1 MPSSLRLGDLLV
13 QARLIDKSQ
22 LEIALDERRRSG
34 TRLGVAL
41 VRLGFL
47 DETELVAVL
56 SAQLRLPV
64 VRLAGKRISPTALA
78 LVPHELLERHGCLP
92 LFVRRDA
99 DREVLYVGTADPC
112 DREALDEIAAAAGLP
127 VRPVLVAPTDLHE
140 ASSQVLQESR
150 ETTLTHSLETA
161 GAVQGP
167 AQAENRREA
176 DDATPA
182 AAAEEALPTAP
193 EPAPAA
199 SDAPLAPVIADDTAP
214 LAAASADAAHSA
226 PHGAAPVREA
236 RTRVILHAL
245 TQLLLEK
252 GVVGRSELFERIQA
266 LEAADD

>member
-1 MPSSLRLGDLLV
+1 MPSSIRLGDLLV

-47 DETELVAVL
+47 DEAELVAVL
-56 SAQLRLPV
+56 STQLRLPV

-78 LVPHELLERHGCLP
+78 LVPHEILERHGCLP

-112 DREALDEIAAAAGLP
+112 DRDALDEIAEAAGLP

-140 ASSQVLQESR
+140 ASSQVLQEVR
-150 ETTLTHSLETA
+150 ETTLTQSLEPA
-161 GAVQGP
+161 GAVEGHAEGP
-167 AQAENRREA
+167 ERHEAAVTAAE
-176 DDATPA
+176 DAPPA
-182 AAAEEALPTAP
+182 APQPAL
-193 EPAPAA
+193 AA
-199 SDAPLAPVIADDTAP
+199 SEDIPALAAADDTAP
-214 LAAASADAAHSA
+214 LAEARAEAPDRAAPA
-226 PHGAAPVREA
+226 AAPVREA

-252 GVVGRSELFERIQA
+252 GVVGRAELFDRIQA
-266 LEAADD
+266 LEADDA